1 MISEADMERHSLG
14 GLKYIYTYIYIYME
28 RHLLYGAIYGATFA
42 TWATFATFA
51 SSGLRYIGDMERHS
65 LYMAS
70 SRGKC
75 IHMHIVHFHN
85 APVEIKSSAP
95 LRGHHPKRSMPL
107 PVQGYIYVYIYVYIY
122 IQQWWSTD
130 RVWREKK
137 MSRQTRS
144 VAPPKRLL
152 FI

>member
-1 MISEADMERHSLG
+1 
-14 GLKYIYTYIYIYME
+14 
-28 RHLLYGAIYGATFA
+28 
-42 TWATFATFA
+42 
-51 SSGLRYIGDMERHS
+51 MERHS

-107 PVQGYIYVYIYVYIY
+107 PVQGYIYVYIYIY
-122 IQQWWSTD
+122 NNGDRQIGFGEKRKCLAKPDLSHHRKGFHLFKFVNIECMPDLTHWLGPNGNRQCRLAKFWQMVSQQTLH
-130 RVWREKK
+130 
-137 MSRQTRS
+137 QTPLR
-144 VAPPKRLL
+144 
-152 FI
+152 